1 MQPHELSSKGREAFE
16 LIEFDKDEELL
27 AEIRKHPIG
36 LFIIYFTGFF
46 VALVVLAATL
56 VSSRFLD
63 SDILETGTDL
73 TKFRPALAIIGV
85 LIAAFSVLLT
95 LVAAH
100 LYRSNVVLVTSEKI
114 AQILYPSIFNRK
126 ISQLSIGDVQDATV
140 SQKGL
145 LSRLFNYGTITIETA
160 GEQQNL
166 TYTNTPNPYEAAKSI
181 VWAHEQNMKRFGN

>member
-1 MQPHELSSKGREAFE
+1 MMQPHELSNKGQEVFK
-16 LIEFDKDEELL
+16 LIEFDKDEELI

-46 VALVVLAATL
+46 VAFIVLGATL

-63 SDILETGTDL
+63 RDILETGTDL
-73 TKFRPALAIIGV
+73 TKFRPFIAIAGLLLAG
-85 LIAAFSVLLT
+85 FSVLLT
-95 LVAAH
+95 LVAAY
-100 LYRSNVVLVTSEKI
+100 LYKSNVILVSSEKI
-114 AQILYPSIFNRK
+114 AQILNPSIFNRK

-145 LSRLFNYGTITIETA
+145 LARLFNYGTITIETA

-166 TYTNTPNPYEAAKSI
+166 NFTFTP
-181 VWAHEQNMKRFGN
+181 